1 LQAISGISELMM
13 KSPPQDD
20 QLFEKLRLI
29 SEQVEK
35 MGNITRKLMRIMKY
49 ETKEYFKRSR
59 IIDIDKALAHID

>member
-1 LQAISGISELMM
+1 MM

-29 SEQVEK
+29 PEQVEK

>member
-49 ETKEYFKRSR
+49 TTKAE
-59 IIDIDKALAHID
+59 IGILKALTFIYKCR